1 MDRRKNKTDEL
12 FHSHLRNFD
21 TSPPEKAWKEISS
34 RLSQDRKKQ
43 RMVVFWRMAAS
54 VLVLIGI
61 GTTFLLIRPST
72 ETPVAERDQ
81 AIESIEQENVPER
94 QPHSS
99 QEVILADVESK
110 PSESDVLPE
119 VSQDIIIEKSV
130 TTIASLSTMT
140 SISTISSERTSSPE
154 RVPMFLTGLSRYNT
168 PDEQLLL
175 AQVYSSP
182 SLPQTEEGIDLLED
196 WEEDEQDSY
205 SRWAIGSQVSP
216 LYSYRSLPGNGE
228 SSATAGYFNDIE
240 NGMLAYAGGININYS
255 PRKRLTLQSGLYY
268 SKMGMKIGNAMY
280 ALNEMTFGAS
290 SRKTNLL
297 AFSNSSGNIQA
308 GDQYDEGLYSMASEQ
323 GQEDAFTTITD
334 LSKISSLSVSE
345 AEIIQNFEYLE
356 IPVIMRYRVVDRKVG
371 FNVIGGM
378 STNFLVGR
386 DAYFQLEGEKEFL
399 GITQNL
405 KTVNYSSVIGVGL
418 DYAITSKLN
427 LNFEPTFRYYLNS
440 VNTLSVLRS
449 HPYSLGFYTGLRYS
463 F

>member
-1 MDRRKNKTDEL
+1 M
-12 FHSHLRNFD
+12 
-21 TSPPEKAWKEISS
+21 
-34 RLSQDRKKQ
+34 
-43 RMVVFWRMAAS
+43 FWRMAAS

-61 GTTFLLIRPST
+61 GTTLLLIRPST
-72 ETPVAERDQ
+72 ETPVTERDQ
-81 AIESIEQENVPER
+81 AIESIKQDNIPER
-94 QPHSS
+94 QSPST

-119 VSQDIIIEKSV
+119 VSQDIIIEESLI
-130 TTIASLSTMT
+130 TIA
-140 SISTISSERTSSPE
+140 SISTITSARPSFPE
-154 RVPMFLTGLSRYNT
+154 KVPMFMTGLSRYNT

-175 AQVYSSP
+175 AQAYSSP

-196 WEEDEQDSY
+196 WEDEGQDSY

-216 LYSYRSLPGNGE
+216 LYSYRSLPETGE
-228 SSATAGYFNDIE
+228 PSASAGYFNDVE

-268 SKMGMKIGNAMY
+268 SKMGIKIGNAMY
-280 ALNEMTFGAS
+280 AMSEKNFGAS
-290 SRKTNLL
+290 SRVTNLL
-297 AFSNSSGNIQA
+297 AFTNSSGNIQA
-308 GDQYDEGLYSMASEQ
+308 GGQDDEVSFSMASEQ
-323 GQEDAFTTITD
+323 GQEDALATITD
-334 LSKISSLSVSE
+334 LTNISSLSVSE

-356 IPVIMRYRVVDRKVG
+356 LPFIMRYRVVDRKVG
-371 FNVIGGM
+371 FNVLGGM

-386 DAYFQLEGEKEFL
+386 DAYFQLNGEKEFL

-449 HPYSLGFYTGLRYS
+449 HPYSFGFYTGLRYS